1 MHYAF
6 LIWKWINN
14 DFHVSCCFQ
23 INRTFCWV
31 GWHCVTHILVMSL
44 MGYSVF
50 LMATGMVSTLISS
63 PWQKKWHVTW
73 WNNCMTCQK
82 HSQCISTGI
91 EFARSICGRLA
102 ASLERLEKGRQYRS
116 CSGPKNEN
124 TSRHAMPWYYGT
136 LLCNTISDKNI
147 YADRIWHF
155 CYYLSDKGACFFFSS
170 NCKIIAFSRRVM

>member
-1 MHYAF
+1 MLF
-6 LIWKWINN
+6 SNK
-14 DFHVSCCFQ
+14 S
-23 INRTFCWV
+23 
-31 GWHCVTHILVMSL
+31 HILLSRL
-44 MGYSVF
+44 TLCHPYFGDELDGLQCISDGHWHGIHLNF
-50 LMATGMVSTLISS
+50 ITMA
-63 PWQKKWHVTW
+63 KKWHVTW